1 MAATTIPALFL
12 FGWIQ
17 VVYVLLKW
25 TKGEEYAFEVT
36 TELYDKACDAFAMMM
51 DSVLNH

>member
-1 MAATTIPALFL
+1 MAATTIPAMVL

-17 VVYVLLKW
+17 IVYYLLRF

-36 TELYDKACDAFAMMM
+36 SKLYDKAGEAFGSVM
-51 DSVLNH
+51 DSIFNQ

>member
-1 MAATTIPALFL
+1 MAATTIPAILL

-17 VVYVLLKW
+17 IIYYFLAF

-36 TELYDKACDAFAMMM
+36 SKLYDKAEDAFASVM
-51 DSVLNH
+51 DALVNH